1 MGQENVC
8 LSIRW
13 IVFEDFWIK
22 MFCCCWGCWKWEQTN
37 QSAAFDHL
45 SLFTETLWTRCRR
58 KVQTHSRPHSYTRAC
73 SIVQLLQ
80 YRTISIIER
89 ADRMWRSANMVGD
102 GGGGA
107 SDWTFTSTQWRAENT
122 QIQTRLSFSFIIDLI
137 MQNICSLVWN
147 WSSTKMFLIHKIKL
161 KLIKPQIR
169 TQGRGWP
176 ESAAGTR
183 LQSDFTKCF
192 KTTKRNQLLVPLG
205 LSSKASEIV
214 NYY

>member
-1 MGQENVC
+1 MNRVWRFLNKNVLLLLRMLKVRTDQSERSIWPPQFIYRNTLNTMQKKSPNT
-8 LSIRW
+8 LSP
-13 IVFEDFWIK
+13 
-22 MFCCCWGCWKWEQTN
+22 
-37 QSAAFDHL
+37 S
-45 SLFTETLWTRCRR
+45 
-58 KVQTHSRPHSYTRAC
+58 HSYTRAC